1 MKKTLWSLALLS
13 LVLSSCSDDSDKID
27 EYYRLKKERLMS
39 ISPNEMPTVSKVY
52 CNAIVFS
59 PGINDY
65 YTSLIIDEDKE
76 KVKNVNIDYSNSWNF
91 LWSDGGYDK
100 EEKVLQDLEPNTTYF
115 YKVAIRRGYLYFEK
129 DSYGE
134 DVTVYSPVQSVTTK
148 DFVIPGYKPIIIDI
162 YYNTSGNWFYVEFSR
177 DREKEKSANGDFYS
191 GKINFPIEIYC
202 STSSDVAQT
211 KANLLYE
218 TTIQASENTSSDWLY
233 KSDDDHFTFYCKNT
247 YLSTYTTYY
256 FRVVVNGVSSDVKSF
271 KR

>member
-52 CNAIVFS
+52 CDAIVFS

-115 YKVAIRRGYLYFEK
+115 YKVAIRRGYRYFEK

-148 DFVIPGYKPIIIDI
+148 KYEIPGYKPKITSISWYSTYSGVTID
-162 YYNTSGNWFYVEFSR
+162 FSR
-177 DREKEKSANGDFYS
+177 DRGKENAANGEFYS
-191 GKINFPIEIYC
+191 GKVNYPIEIYY
-202 STSSDVAQT
+202 STTNDVAKT
-211 KANLLYE
+211 ESNLLFRTMLLEKQNYN
-218 TTIQASENTSSDWLY
+218 SNWLGGG
-233 KSDDDHFTFYCKNT
+233 DDYFYFSGRNNKI
-247 YLSTYTTYY
+247 YSGTTYY